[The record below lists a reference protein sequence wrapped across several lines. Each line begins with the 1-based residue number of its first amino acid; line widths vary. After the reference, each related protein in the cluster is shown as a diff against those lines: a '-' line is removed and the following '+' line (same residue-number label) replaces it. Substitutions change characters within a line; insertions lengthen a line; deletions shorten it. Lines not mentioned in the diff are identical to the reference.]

1 MKKTLLI
8 VCMIFALPVIA
19 YALLNANQ
27 PAPSE
32 VAVAATT
39 GMPQVIKFSSP
50 MCSDCQHMA
59 EILHQ
64 VQPQYQDKVD
74 FVEISVN
81 QTSPQVKEQIRR
93 YNVKLVPTMIF
104 TNSKGEQIA
113 RVEGS
118 IPKEELI
125 KYLDEGL
132 KQ

>member
-1 MKKTLLI
+1 MYD
-8 VCMIFALPVIA
+8 FALPVIA
-19 YALLNANQ
+19 YAILGSRQ
-27 PAPSE
+27 PVPPDI
-32 VAVAATT
+32 AVAATT
-39 GMPQVIKFSSP
+39 GMPQMIKFSAP

-64 VQPQYQDKVD
+64 VQPQYQDKVE

-81 QTSPQVKEQIRR
+81 QTSPQVKEQIKR

-104 TNSKGEQIA
+104 TNSKGQQIA

>member
-1 MKKTLLI
+1 MRTQFLGSRQ
-8 VCMIFALPVIA
+8 PVPPDI
-19 YALLNANQ
+19 
-27 PAPSE
+27 
-32 VAVAATT
+32 AVAATT
-39 GMPQVIKFSSP
+39 GMPQMIKFSAP

-64 VQPQYQDKVD
+64 VQPQYQDKVE

-81 QTSPQVKEQIRR
+81 QTSPQVKEQIKR

-104 TNSKGEQIA
+104 TNSKGQQIA

>member
-8 VCMIFALPVIA
+8 ICMIFAVPLIA
-19 YALLNANQ
+19 YAVLMGKQ
-27 PAPSE
+27 PAPAD
-32 VAVAATT
+32 VAVAAT
-39 GMPQVIKFSSP
+39 GMPQMIKFSAP

-59 EILHQ
+59 EVLSQ
-64 VQPQYQDKVD
+64 VEPQYKDKIE

-81 QTSPQVKEQIRR
+81 QKSPEVAGMIKR

-132 KQ
+132 NQ

>member
-19 YALLNANQ
+19 YALLMGRQ
-27 PAPSE
+27 PAPVD
-32 VAVAATT
+32 VAVAAT
-39 GMPQVIKFSSP
+39 GMPQMIKFSSP

-59 EILHQ
+59 EIISQ
-64 VQPQYQDKVD
+64 VQDKYKDRVE
-74 FVEISVN
+74 FIEISVN
-81 QTSPQVKEQIRR
+81 QNSPQVKEQIRR

-104 TNSKGEQIA
+104 LNADGKQIA

-118 IPKEELI
+118 IPKEELV

-132 KQ
+132 QQ

>member
-8 VCMIFALPVIA
+8 VCMIFVVPVIA
-19 YALLNANQ
+19 YAILMGRQ
-27 PAPSE
+27 PAPVES
-32 VAVAATT
+32 VAVAAT
-39 GMPQVIKFSSP
+39 GMPKMIKFSAP

-59 EILHQ
+59 EVLSQ
-64 VQPQYQDKVD
+64 VEPQYKDKIE

-81 QTSPQVKEQIRR
+81 QKSPEVTSMIKR
-93 YNVKLVPTMIF
+93 YNVKLVPTMVF

-118 IPKEELI
+118 IPKDELV

-132 KQ
+132 NK

>member
-19 YALLNANQ
+19 YAILGLRQ
-27 PAPSE
+27 PVPPDI
-32 VAVAATT
+32 AVAATT
-39 GMPQVIKFSSP
+39 GMPQMIKFSAP

-64 VQPQYQDKVD
+64 VQPQYQDKVE

-81 QTSPQVKEQIRR
+81 QTSPQVKEQIKR

-104 TNSKGEQIA
+104 TNSKGQQIA

>member
-19 YALLNANQ
+19 YAILGSRQ
-27 PAPSE
+27 PVPPDI
-32 VAVAATT
+32 AVAATT
-39 GMPQVIKFSSP
+39 GMPQMIKFSAP

-64 VQPQYQDKVD
+64 VQPQYQDKVE

-81 QTSPQVKEQIRR
+81 QTSPQVKEQIKR

-104 TNSKGEQIA
+104 TNSKGQQIA

>member
-19 YALLNANQ
+19 YALLMGRQ
-27 PAPSE
+27 PAPAD
-32 VAVAATT
+32 VAVAAT
-39 GMPQVIKFSSP
+39 GMPQMIKFSSP

-59 EILHQ
+59 EIISQ
-64 VQPQYQDKVD
+64 VEDKYKDRVE
-74 FVEISVN
+74 FIEISVN
-81 QTSPQVKEQIRR
+81 QNSPQVKEQIKR

-104 TNSKGEQIA
+104 LNADGKQIA

-118 IPKEELI
+118 IPKEELV

-132 KQ
+132 QQ